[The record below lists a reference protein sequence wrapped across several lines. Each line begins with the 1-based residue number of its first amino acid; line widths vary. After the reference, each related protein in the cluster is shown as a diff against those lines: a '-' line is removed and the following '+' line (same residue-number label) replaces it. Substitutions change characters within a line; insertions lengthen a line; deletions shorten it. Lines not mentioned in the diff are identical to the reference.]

1 MEKPTIRISVRNL
14 VEFICRSGDLDS
26 GRGSLDRDAMAKG
39 SRLHRKI
46 QKQMGGTYRA
56 EVTLAAEREFR
67 DLILRVEGRADGIF
81 MENGRT
87 FVDEIKGIH
96 ASPGLLSG
104 PVAVHRAQALCY
116 AFMYARENALGELGI
131 QMTYG
136 NLETEEIRR
145 FREILS
151 FEELTA
157 HFERITDDYSKWVSF
172 QLAWRETRNF
182 SMKDMEFP
190 FPYRAGQREM
200 VTGVYHTISSGRQ
213 IFIQAPTGV
222 GKTMSAIFPAV
233 RAMGEGM
240 GDGIFY
246 LTAKTVTRTVAEEAF
261 SILRDRGLRLKVLTI
276 TSKEKVCFCEKPEC
290 APAACPWAR
299 GHYDRVNDA
308 VFDLWTSRDSY
319 DRETLLNHA
328 RERQVCPFEM
338 CLDLA
343 VWADAVICD
352 YNYVFDPNAY
362 LRRFFGEG
370 ATGKYIF
377 LIDEAHNLAE
387 RGREMYSAAL
397 CKEDVLE
404 ARKLLKG
411 RAPGAVK
418 ALSRV
423 NRQLLE
429 MKKTCEDFQ
438 TLSTPGELPLLL
450 LQVMGEMEKY
460 MEESEEELLPAV
472 LDFYFQARDFVNIA
486 ELVDENYVIYEENTE
501 DGKFRVKLFCVNPA
515 ARLGT
520 FLGRG
525 RSTVFFSATL
535 LPMKYYQKLLSV
547 RTDDYGIYVPSPFPR
562 ENRQILVAG
571 DVSSRYTRRNHGE
584 YRRIAEYIAQV
595 VWKKKGNYMVFFPS
609 YRMMEDVFDVFEGE
623 FSVDWVRCICQNAG
637 MNEVEKEEFLGE
649 FQEESG
655 ETLVGFCV
663 MGGIFSEGVDLM
675 GNRLIGAIVVGTG
688 IPQISHEREIL
699 KRFYDQK
706 GENGFDYAYRY
717 PGMNKVLQA
726 AGRVIRTD
734 RDVGVIVL
742 LDDRFLRREYE
753 GMFPAEWADRRR
765 CQIRDAGQ
773 QVEEFWKG
781 RE

>member
-26 GRGSLDRDAMAKG
+26 GRGSLDREAMAKG

-67 DLILRVEGRADGIF
+67 DFILRVEGRADGIF
-81 MENGRT
+81 MEDGRT

-290 APAACPWAR
+290 TPVACPWAR

-404 ARKLLKG
+404 TRKLLKG

-438 TLSTPGELPLLL
+438 ILSTPGELPLLL

-501 DGKFRVKLFCVNPA
+501 EGKFRVKLFCVNPA

-520 FLGRG
+520 FLSRG

-584 YRRIAEYIAQV
+584 YHRIAEYIAQV

-637 MNEVEKEEFLGE
+637 MNEAEKEEFLGE

-655 ETLVGFCV
+655 EILVGFCV

-765 CQIRDAGQ
+765 CQLRDAGQ